1 MSTKRVLIVDDSELM
16 RKVLTDFISGDPKL
30 EVCGE
35 AADGMEAV
43 KVADELKPDLILLD
57 MEMPEW
63 DGMGFCV
70 ISDTNTKVKS
80 LSSGRVG
87 GAFKPIGMAAERSGA
102 DAVVSKPTG
111 KAGDGITDSLGEELK
126 SKIYELLEIA
136 SHDVMPAASLDQ
148 PHAS

>member
-1 MSTKRVLIVDDSELM
+1 M

-63 DGMGFCV
+63 DGMGFLRHFRHKYEGKV
-70 ISDTNTKVKS
+70 IV
-80 LSSGRVG
+80 LSGRVG
-87 GAFKPIGMAAERSGA
+87 GHSNPSGWQLRSGA
-102 DAVVSKPTG
+102 DASYQSRPEKPGTVSP
-111 KAGDGITDSLGEELK
+111 
-126 SKIYELLEIA
+126 IA
-136 SHDVMPAASLDQ
+136 SVKS
-148 PHAS
+148 

>member
-63 DGMGFCV
+63 DGMGFLRHFRHKYEGKV
-70 ISDTNTKVKS
+70 IV
-80 LSSGRVG
+80 LSGRVG

-136 SHDVMPAASLDQ
+136 
-148 PHAS
+148 

>member
-1 MSTKRVLIVDDSELM
+1 MGWHGFLRHFRHKYEGKVIVL
-16 RKVLTDFISGDPKL
+16 
-30 EVCGE
+30 
-35 AADGMEAV
+35 
-43 KVADELKPDLILLD
+43 
-57 MEMPEW
+57 
-63 DGMGFCV
+63 
-70 ISDTNTKVKS
+70 
-80 LSSGRVG
+80 SGRVG

-136 SHDVMPAASLDQ
+136 SRDVMPAASLDQ